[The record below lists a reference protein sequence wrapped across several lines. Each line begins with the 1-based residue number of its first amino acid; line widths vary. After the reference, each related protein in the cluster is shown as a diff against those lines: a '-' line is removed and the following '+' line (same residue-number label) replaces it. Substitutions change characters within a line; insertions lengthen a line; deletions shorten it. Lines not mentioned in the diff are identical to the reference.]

1 MRRPSVA
8 DELRAAQRKDV
19 ARLSP
24 DERVRL
30 ALRLGS
36 ESIELLRNRRG
47 VTVNDAQRARERQQQ
62 SRRRF
67 SGCLEALLA

>member
-1 MRRPSVA
+1 MRRRSVA
-8 DELRAAQRKDV
+8 DELRAAQRRDV

-30 ALRLGS
+30 ALQLGAA
-36 ESIELLRNRRG
+36 SIELLRNRRG
-47 VTVNDAQRARERQQQ
+47 LSVDEARRVRERQRQ

-67 SGCLEALLA
+67 SACLEALLA

>member
-8 DELRAAQRKDV
+8 DELRVAERHEV

-36 ESIELLRNRRG
+36 ESLELLRTRSGLTLDEAR
-47 VTVNDAQRARERQQQ
+47 RARERERQA
-62 SRRRF
+62 RRR
-67 SGCLEALLA
+67 SSACLEALLA